1 MSFGFLAANAA
12 VLEPQPT
19 ERRTAYWNATV
30 CKIAYATRPW
40 ALTSDEQSRRMQNE
54 EFLRPD
60 EMIA

>member
-1 MSFGFLAANAA
+1 MSFGPLVANAA
-12 VLEPQPT
+12 VLDLAT

-30 CKIAYATRPW
+30 CKIAYATCPG
-40 ALTSDEQSRRMQNE
+40 ALTCDEQSRRMQNE